1 MRYIMMVLRGN
12 MRRNKGVHIS
22 VFVLMLII
30 SLAFCSV
37 LSYYTNSIR
46 HDSEAME
53 EVGYGGMLAALYG
66 ENRLDAYGTSA
77 DKIIKN
83 IGKCDAVQEV
93 KAADVVYLLLKDCNG
108 KGGNS
113 SFVLNDTDSV
123 LTYDQYDV
131 DNKMT
136 DRRLEKGEV
145 SVPFSFIG
153 MYDCKIGD
161 TVELGN
167 DNGSYTF
174 KVASFF
180 EDPYM

>member
-53 EVGYGGMLAALYG
+53 EV
-66 ENRLDAYGTSA
+66 AYGTSA

-123 LTYDQYDV
+123 LTYD
-131 DNKMT
+131 
-136 DRRLEKGEV
+136 
-145 SVPFSFIG
+145 
-153 MYDCKIGD
+153 
-161 TVELGN
+161 
-167 DNGSYTF
+167 
-174 KVASFF
+174 
-180 EDPYM
+180 

>member
-1 MRYIMMVLRGN
+1 MRYIMMVLEEIEKKQGRAYKCVRAHAYHFSG
-12 MRRNKGVHIS
+12 ILFS
-22 VFVLMLII
+22 
-30 SLAFCSV
+30 AF
-37 LSYYTNSIR
+37 LLTLNSIR

-145 SVPFSFIG
+145 VCRSVS
-153 MYDCKIGD
+153 
-161 TVELGN
+161 
-167 DNGSYTF
+167 
-174 KVASFF
+174 
-180 EDPYM
+180 

>member
-46 HDSEAME
+46 HDSKAVE

-66 ENRLDAYGTSA
+66 EDRLDAYGTSA

-93 KAADVVYLLLKDCNG
+93 KAADVVYLLL
-108 KGGNS
+108 
-113 SFVLNDTDSV
+113 
-123 LTYDQYDV
+123 
-131 DNKMT
+131 
-136 DRRLEKGEV
+136 
-145 SVPFSFIG
+145 
-153 MYDCKIGD
+153 
-161 TVELGN
+161 
-167 DNGSYTF
+167 
-174 KVASFF
+174 
-180 EDPYM
+180 